1 MSQVNTI
8 SETSTANRIA
18 HYFSKAAADYTRHHA
33 IQQTVGG
40 QLLERLQPVAGR
52 LLDIG
57 CGPASF
63 YPQLSALA
71 AQYYG
76 VDVAAGMLEQARRQT
91 PVTVPLLQG
100 SAERLPFAADQF
112 DACFANL
119 SLQWCARLESAIA
132 EMQRV
137 LKANGQALFNLPVAG
152 TFAELKRSWEAVDQH
167 PHTQSFKTV
176 DDVADCLARAGVNDY
191 DVELATHTQ
200 YFVDTRALLQSIKG
214 VGASFVERSQQPGL
228 MTPRRFANFSKHYER
243 FRTDQGLPL
252 TWVITFIK
260 FNKQINN

>member
-132 EMQRV
+132 EMQ
-137 LKANGQALFNLPVAG
+137 LGAG
-152 TFAELKRSWEAVDQH
+152 VGVGDRTADGAAGARLV
-167 PHTQSFKTV
+167 
-176 DDVADCLARAGVNDY
+176 VADMRQGHRQQRMQLCAREPCSQRRLRSGSPDLDRRVVRLDP
-191 DVELATHTQ
+191 VQ
-200 YFVDTRALLQSIKG
+200 RA
-214 VGASFVERSQQPGL
+214 
-228 MTPRRFANFSKHYER
+228 
-243 FRTDQGLPL
+243 
-252 TWVITFIK
+252 
-260 FNKQINN
+260 